1 MRKEAT
7 MNTLDNPNLDGD
19 FKALIKV
26 QEVNVYSSIYP
37 WSRINRCTTLFA
49 VIIRVKCNSNSLK
62 RIWKEN

>member
-1 MRKEAT
+1 

-37 WSRINRCTTLFA
+37 WSRMNRCTTLFA
-49 VIIRVKCNSNSLK
+49 VINRVKM
-62 RIWKEN
+62 

>member
-1 MRKEAT
+1 MRKEVT

-37 WSRINRCTTLFA
+37 WSRMTRCTTLFA
-49 VIIRVKCNSNSLK
+49 VINRVK
-62 RIWKEN
+62 IY